1 MSRRRNPQTDTPAFR
16 RWFGD
21 SKVVDPKGNPLVV
34 YHGSPK
40 RFDTFVRP
48 DIAAILKDGYADE
61 DEQNQG
67 MGIYFTDSAENAAT
81 YGREVYPVY
90 LRMLNPLIVD
100 AQGENWSYVPFKGS
114 FYYADDI
121 VSVAEGKGHD
131 GVVFLNIY
139 DSKSAN
145 GILSNT
151 YIVFDPKQIK
161 SATGN
166 RGTFDPDDPSIL
178 RNPRET
184 VADRIK
190 RFERYE
196 VRTEES
202 KNYPLF
208 GKGFLALRLR
218 FTTPQQQ
225 RALDDVETLWLQQWD
240 EDHRATARANPRRRN
255 PRNPQTD
262 TPTGSAAFRRWFG
275 NSKVV
280 DARGE
285 PLIVYHGTAAEDFSA
300 FSAGPRSHLGFHF
313 GTQASAEDKLRG
325 DVRRWEPG
333 TPRRGDA
340 PAYLTSEDMRD
351 RAREVNRVAL
361 ATIRAERSRIE
372 SSIRERSVPID
383 LGALLDAH
391 GGDVEAALAEFHL
404 LRTKGDAKPTPEE
417 QRRLSDLAAAERRAD
432 DALANVFAFRRPGER
447 VLPVYLSI
455 ENPLSMRDTNWGEP
469 AMIKKDHPE
478 LRLRGRTLT
487 EIRNEIEGRGHDG
500 IVYKNAVEDVGS
512 LSWIAFRPEQIKS
525 ATGNRGTF
533 DPADPDIRHNPRRAY
548 TSAMRT
554 DPELWE
560 EVKAEVTRGS
570 KGGKPGQWSARKAQ
584 LAVALYKAR
593 GGDYYGPKSPY
604 NALAKWTREDW
615 RTKSGR
621 PSLETGE
628 RYLPAAAIA
637 ALTPAEYAAT
647 TRAKRAGMKKGQQF
661 VPQPETVAKK
671 VRRHRRNPAQG
682 YVFYHG
688 AQRWEGPPQ
697 IVAHRKGHAEHGPGI
712 YLTTAWQTATKYA
725 KGGGAVYRIELSPE
739 TRWLEGARLPLAETV
754 AWVRGLPRLRGKSDI
769 VDTLSRTAE
778 RTGRDT
784 LPAFVLVN
792 AFVNR
797 DVASGQHGPSLAA
810 YLVAHGIDASL
821 VQQGAEDWVVVF
833 NPGIVRSVWRV
844 SAADVSAEG
853 FAFDLPK
860 VRA

>member
-1 MSRRRNPQTDTPAFR
+1 MSRRAPLRWYIRFGDPRKVEGGVSVVHDPEAYAYAEEPALRAFEPGDTPPSLRSEAGISAYDVLARGRERIVFHVPVGLWTFSGQMENFLEKRVMDDDVWLFRGRAKAAWGTDGEPLVDASTVRDVRRVGTKHLWVTERKEHTTPSPSWKRMLDLFTAWELERFHDMGYNEFFRKKPKDVSRKEITDYIGALRARFITPEQVRALDNVETLWLQQWDEVHRATARANPRRRNPRNPQTDTPTGSAAFR

-21 SKVVDPKGNPLVV
+21 SKVVDARGEPLVV

-67 MGIYFTDSAENAAT
+67 MGIYFTDSADNAAT

-166 RGTFDPDDPSIL
+166 RGTFDP
-178 RNPRET
+178 
-184 VADRIK
+184 
-190 RFERYE
+190 
-196 VRTEES
+196 
-202 KNYPLF
+202 
-208 GKGFLALRLR
+208 
-218 FTTPQQQ
+218 
-225 RALDDVETLWLQQWD
+225 
-240 EDHRATARANPRRRN
+240 
-255 PRNPQTD
+255 
-262 TPTGSAAFRRWFG
+262 
-275 NSKVV
+275 
-280 DARGE
+280 
-285 PLIVYHGTAAEDFSA
+285 
-300 FSAGPRSHLGFHF
+300 
-313 GTQASAEDKLRG
+313 
-325 DVRRWEPG
+325 
-333 TPRRGDA
+333 
-340 PAYLTSEDMRD
+340 
-351 RAREVNRVAL
+351 
-361 ATIRAERSRIE
+361 
-372 SSIRERSVPID
+372 
-383 LGALLDAH
+383 
-391 GGDVEAALAEFHL
+391 
-404 LRTKGDAKPTPEE
+404 
-417 QRRLSDLAAAERRAD
+417 
-432 DALANVFAFRRPGER
+432 
-447 VLPVYLSI
+447 
-455 ENPLSMRDTNWGEP
+455 
-469 AMIKKDHPE
+469 
-478 LRLRGRTLT
+478 
-487 EIRNEIEGRGHDG
+487 
-500 IVYKNAVEDVGS
+500 
-512 LSWIAFRPEQIKS
+512 
-525 ATGNRGTF
+525 
-533 DPADPDIRHNPRRAY
+533 ADPDIRHNPRRAY

-554 DPELWE
+554 HPELWE

-570 KGGKPGQWSARKAQ
+570 KGGLPGQWSARKAQ

-647 TRAKRAGMKKGQQF
+647 TKAKRAGMKKGQQF

-671 VRRHRRNPAQG
+671 VRRYRRNPAQG

-712 YLTTAWQTATKYA
+712 YLTTAWQTAVKYA

-769 VDTLSRTAE
+769 VDTLSRTAD

-833 NPGIVRSVWRV
+833 NPGIVRSVRRV
-844 SAADVSAEG
+844 SAAEVSAEG